1 MVMSYKLGMPPVR
14 MFELLPEHLR
24 RVDETDDAFFYSQ
37 PRIVKHIDEPACKAL
52 TEYFRRTLPPNGEIL
67 DLMSSCVSHLPEDI
81 GYKKVVGLGMNQIE
95 LEANSRLSSYLIQN
109 LAVNPK
115 LPFVNNS
122 FDACTLTVSVQYVVH
137 PISVFQEIG
146 RVLKPNRPCIVSFSN
161 RCFPT
166 KAVSIWHQLSD
177 MGHAQLVAHYFDGSG
192 VFGPPETADIS
203 PNRGKTDPL
212 IVVCAKSENK
222 V

>member
-1 MVMSYKLGMPPVR
+1 MSYKLGMPPVR

-81 GYKKVVGLGMNQIE
+81 GYKNVIGLGMNQIE
-95 LEANSRLSSYLIQN
+95 LEANSRLSSHLVHN

-115 LPFVNNS
+115 LPFANNS

-137 PISVFQEIG
+137 PIAVFQEIG
-146 RVLKPNRPCIVSFSN
+146 RVLRPNCPCIVSFSN
-161 RCFPT
+161 RCFPS

-192 VFGPPETADIS
+192 VFDTPNTADIS

-212 IVVCAKSENK
+212 IVVCAKSK
-222 V
+222 SKA

>member
-1 MVMSYKLGMPPVR
+1 MML
-14 MFELLPEHLR
+14 ELLPEHFR
-24 RVDETDDAFFYSQ
+24 RVDETDDAVFYSQ
-37 PRIVKHIDEPACKAL
+37 PRIVKHIDEPACTAL
-52 TEYFRRTLPPNGEIL
+52 TEYCRKMLPSNGEIL

-81 GYKKVVGLGMNQIE
+81 DYKNVVGLGMNQIE
-95 LEANSRLSSYLIQN
+95 LEANSRLNSYLIHN
-109 LAVNPK
+109 LAINPK

-177 MGHAQLVAHYFDGSG
+177 MGHARLVAHYFDGSG

>member
-1 MVMSYKLGMPPVR
+1 MHIYFSMML
-14 MFELLPEHLR
+14 ELLPEHFR
-24 RVDETDDAFFYSQ
+24 RVDETDDAVFYSQ
-37 PRIVKHIDEPACKAL
+37 PRIVKHIDEPACTAL
-52 TEYFRRTLPPNGEIL
+52 TEYFRKILPKNGEIL

-81 GYKKVVGLGMNQIE
+81 GYKNVVGLGMNQIE
-95 LEANSRLSSYLIQN
+95 LEANSRLSSYLIHN

-146 RVLKPNRPCIVSFSN
+146 RVLRPNRPCIVSFSN

-192 VFGPPETADIS
+192 VFAPPKTVDIS
-203 PNRGKTDPL
+203 PNRGETDPL
-212 IVVCAKSENK
+212 IVVYAKSENK
-222 V
+222 A

>member
-1 MVMSYKLGMPPVR
+1 

-24 RVDETDDAFFYSQ
+24 RVDETDDAIFYSQ
-37 PRIVKHIDEPACKAL
+37 PRIVKHIDEPACTAL
-52 TEYFRRTLPPNGEIL
+52 TEYFRKMLPPNGEIL
-67 DLMSSCVSHLPEDI
+67 DLMSSCISHLPENID
-81 GYKKVVGLGMNQIE
+81 YKNVVGLGMNQIE
-95 LEANSRLSSYLIQN
+95 LEANSRLSSYLIHN

-137 PISVFQEIG
+137 PLSVFQEIG
-146 RVLKPNRPCIVSFSN
+146 RVLRPNRPCIVSFSN

-177 MGHAQLVAHYFDGSG
+177 MGHAQLVTHYFDGSG

>member
-1 MVMSYKLGMPPVR
+1 M
-14 MFELLPEHLR
+14 MFELLPEYFR
-24 RVDETDDAFFYSQ
+24 RVDETDDAVFYSQ
-37 PRIVKHIDEPACKAL
+37 PRIVKHIDEPACTAL
-52 TEYFRRTLPPNGEIL
+52 TEYFRKMLPPNGEIL
-67 DLMSSCVSHLPEDI
+67 DLMSSCVSHLPEDT
-81 GYKKVVGLGMNQIE
+81 GYKNVVGLGMNQIE
-95 LEANSRLSSYLIQN
+95 LEANSRLSSYLIHN

-115 LPFVNNS
+115 LPFVNNL

-177 MGHAQLVAHYFDGSG
+177 MGHAQLVTHYFDGSG
-192 VFGPPETADIS
+192 VFTLPETTDLS

-212 IVVCAKSENK
+212 IVVCANSENK

>member
-1 MVMSYKLGMPPVR
+1 MHIYFSM
-14 MFELLPEHLR
+14 MFELLPEHFR
-24 RVDETDDAFFYSQ
+24 RVDETDDAVFYSQ

-52 TEYFRRTLPPNGEIL
+52 AEYFTKMLAPNGEIL

-95 LEANSRLSSYLIQN
+95 LAANSRLSSYLVHN
-109 LAVNPK
+109 LSVNPE
-115 LPFVNNS
+115 LPFEDNS

-146 RVLKPNRPCIVSFSN
+146 RVLRPNRPCIVSFSN

-177 MGHAQLVAHYFDGSG
+177 IGHAQLVAHYFDRSE
-192 VFGPPETADIS
+192 VFGPAETADIS
-203 PNRGKTDPL
+203 PNRAKSDPL
-212 IVVCAKSENK
+212 IVVCAKSLN
-222 V
+222 

>member
-1 MVMSYKLGMPPVR
+1 MML
-14 MFELLPEHLR
+14 ELLPEHFR
-24 RVDETDDAFFYSQ
+24 RVDETDDAVFYSQ
-37 PRIVKHIDEPACKAL
+37 PRIVKHIDEPACTAL
-52 TEYFRRTLPPNGEIL
+52 TEYFRKMLPPNGEIL
-67 DLMSSCVSHLPEDI
+67 DLMSSCISHLPENID
-81 GYKKVVGLGMNQIE
+81 YKNVVGLGMNQIE
-95 LEANSRLSSYLIQN
+95 LEANSRLSSYLIHN
-109 LAVNPK
+109 LSVNPK

-146 RVLKPNRPCIVSFSN
+146 RVLRPNRPCIVSFSN

-177 MGHAQLVAHYFDGSG
+177 MGHAQLVAHYFDSSG
-192 VFGPPETADIS
+192 VFSTPETADIS

>member
-1 MVMSYKLGMPPVR
+1 ML
-14 MFELLPEHLR
+14 ELLPEHFR
-24 RVDETDDAFFYSQ
+24 RVDETDDAVFYSQ
-37 PRIVKHIDEPACKAL
+37 PRIVKHIDEPACTAL
-52 TEYFRRTLPPNGEIL
+52 TKYFRKMLPPNGEIL

-95 LEANSRLSSYLIQN
+95 LDANSRLSSYLVHN

-115 LPFVNNS
+115 LPFENNS

>member
-1 MVMSYKLGMPPVR
+1 MSYKLGMPPVR

-52 TEYFRRTLPPNGEIL
+52 TEYFRRNLPPNGEIL

-81 GYKKVVGLGMNQIE
+81 GYKNVIGLGMNQIE
-95 LEANSRLSSYLIQN
+95 LEANSRLSSHLVHN

-115 LPFVNNS
+115 LPFPNNS

-137 PISVFQEIG
+137 PIAVFQEIG
-146 RVLKPNRPCIVSFSN
+146 RVLRPNCPCIVSFSN
-161 RCFPT
+161 RCFPS

-177 MGHAQLVAHYFDGSG
+177 MGHAQLVAHYCDGSG
-192 VFGPPETADIS
+192 VFDTTETADIS

-212 IVVCAKSENK
+212 IVVCAKSK
-222 V
+222 SKA

>member
-1 MVMSYKLGMPPVR
+1 MSYKLGMPPVR

-24 RVDETDDAFFYSQ
+24 RIDETDDAFFYSQ

-81 GYKKVVGLGMNQIE
+81 GYKNVIGLGMNQIE
-95 LEANSRLSSYLIQN
+95 LEANSRLSSHLVHN

-115 LPFVNNS
+115 LPFANNS

-137 PISVFQEIG
+137 PIAVFQEIG
-146 RVLKPNRPCIVSFSN
+146 RVLRPNCPCIVSFSN
-161 RCFPT
+161 RCFPS

-177 MGHAQLVAHYFDGSG
+177 IGHAQLVAHYFDRSK
-192 VFGPPETADIS
+192 VFGPAETADIS
-203 PNRGKTDPL
+203 PNRRKSDPS
-212 IVVCAKSENK
+212 IVACAKSLN
-222 V
+222 

>member
-1 MVMSYKLGMPPVR
+1 M
-14 MFELLPEHLR
+14 
-24 RVDETDDAFFYSQ
+24 DETDDAVFYSQ
-37 PRIVKHIDEPACKAL
+37 PRIVKHIDEPACTAL
-52 TEYFRRTLPPNGEIL
+52 TEYFRKMLPPNGEIL
-67 DLMSSCVSHLPEDI
+67 DLMSSCISHLPENID
-81 GYKKVVGLGMNQIE
+81 YKNVVGLGMNQIE
-95 LEANSRLSSYLIQN
+95 LEANSRLSSYLVHN

-115 LPFVNNS
+115 LPFENNS

-137 PISVFQEIG
+137 PILVFQEIG
-146 RVLKPNRPCIVSFSN
+146 RVLRPNRPCIVSFSN

-212 IVVCAKSENK
+212 IVVCAKSLNQ

>member
-1 MVMSYKLGMPPVR
+1 MIL
-14 MFELLPEHLR
+14 ELLPEHFR
-24 RVDETDDAFFYSQ
+24 RVDETDDAVFYSQ
-37 PRIVKHIDEPACKAL
+37 PRIVKHIDEPACTAL
-52 TEYFRRTLPPNGEIL
+52 TEYFRKMLPPNGEIL

-95 LEANSRLSSYLIQN
+95 LAANSRLSSYLVHN
-109 LAVNPK
+109 LSVNPK
-115 LPFVNNS
+115 LPFEDNS

>member
-1 MVMSYKLGMPPVR
+1 MSYKLGMPPVR

-81 GYKKVVGLGMNQIE
+81 GYKNVIGLGMNQIE
-95 LEANSRLSSYLIQN
+95 LEANSRLSSHLVHN

-115 LPFVNNS
+115 LPFANNS

-137 PISVFQEIG
+137 PIAVFQEIG
-146 RVLKPNRPCIVSFSN
+146 RVLRPYCPCIVSFSN
-161 RCFPT
+161 RCFPS

-192 VFGPPETADIS
+192 VFDTPKTADIS

-212 IVVCAKSENK
+212 IVVCAKSK
-222 V
+222 SKA